1 MPRRRLR
8 PETRARFDPE
18 LGVDMTIDLL
28 IGPTTFEADLPLRSW
43 PWPGSCTVRG
53 CWPATTGTRPW
64 AYWVFDLGEE
74 KPQGEW
80 DAEALRLAELG
91 ELRPD
96 ELAAL
101 HERANEAKTRIGTPS
116 ELLSDGKSLDRR
128 RVGLYERVEEAL
140 GR

>member
-1 MPRRRLR
+1 
-8 PETRARFDPE
+8 
-18 LGVDMTIDLL
+18 
-28 IGPTTFEADLPLRSW
+28 LRSW
-43 PWPGSCTVRG
+43 PWRGSCTG
-53 CWPATTGTRPW
+53 AADGQLNGPPGTRPW
-64 AYWVFDLGEE
+64 AYSVFDLGEE
-74 KPQGEW
+74 KPQDGS
-80 DAEALRLAELG
+80 DAEAIRLAELG

-128 RVGLYERVEEAL
+128 CVGLYERVEDAL